1 MLMTSKRVL
10 HVVSSLGMGGAET
23 WLMQILK
30 YQHIHKELDLPEID
44 FLITNGKK
52 DIFDKEAANLG
63 AQLHYITLDKDSTF
77 HFIRDFR
84 KLLKD
89 NNYAAIHNHQDYL
102 SGWHFLF
109 GLFRLP
115 PVRITHVHNPSYQI
129 YENYGTSFV
138 RRVKLKIGAFL
149 VRILATHIKGTSSQ
163 ILKEYKL
170 NDINTHGN
178 KPSPLYCSFDIR
190 KMEVDNKKAHLDLV
204 KEFNLKVD
212 DKIVL
217 FIGRMD
223 YSMDINHPQNHK
235 NSAFALHICSQLM
248 GKGYKFLFVG
258 ANDYILK
265 EFMSLSQ
272 SLEVANDIRVLGLR
286 NDVPKI
292 MAASNLLLFPS
303 RAEGLGMVAV
313 EAQAARLPVLASDTI
328 PKECVVIEE
337 LVHFYSLSEEPKSW
351 AHKIEEIIE
360 NPVLK
365 VTVSDKRWSHS
376 LFNIEVSAKELKKL
390 YSGK

>member
-1 MLMTSKRVL
+1 MIKSRRVL

-30 YQHIHKELDLPEID
+30 YQNAHKELDFPKMD

-52 DIFDKEAANLG
+52 DVFDKEAANLG

-129 YENYGTSFV
+129 YENYGTSFG
-138 RRVKLKIGAFL
+138 RRAKLKIGAFL
-149 VRILATHIKGTSSQ
+149 VRLLATHIKGTSRQ

-170 NDINTHGN
+170 NDIKTHGN
-178 KPSPLYCSFDIR
+178 EPSPLYCSFDIR
-190 KMEVDNKKAHLDLV
+190 KMELDNKKAHLDLV

-217 FIGRMD
+217 FLGRMD
-223 YSMDINHPQNHK
+223 YSMDMNHPQNHK
-235 NSAFALHICSQLM
+235 NSAFALHICSQLK

-265 EFMSLSQ
+265 EFLSLAQ
-272 SLEVANDIRVLGLR
+272 SLEVADDIKVLGLR
-286 NDVPKI
+286 SDVPEI

-303 RAEGLGMVAV
+303 RGEGLGMVAV
-313 EAQAARLPVLASDTI
+313 EAQAAGLPVLASDSV

-337 LVHFYSLSEEPKSW
+337 LVGFYSLSEKPKNW
-351 AHKIEEIIE
+351 ANKIEEIIDS
-360 NPVLK
+360 PAPK

-390 YSGK
+390 YNDK